1 MKDKPILQIK
11 NLNISFNS
19 DRGPIRA
26 VNDLNLEINK
36 GEIFGIVGESG
47 SGKTVTSLSIIKLL
61 SESSA
66 SIQGQ
71 ILFQNQNLLRLSESK
86 IQSIRGK
93 EISMVFQDPM
103 SALNPVFTIGN
114 QIEEV
119 IKLHQG
125 LSSFKAKQKVLD
137 VLKLVGIANPE
148 KRIYEY
154 PHQLSGG
161 LCQRVMIA
169 IALSCN
175 PKIVILDEP
184 TTSLD
189 VTIQA
194 QILDLVKQIQL
205 NLGLTVIM
213 ISHDLGV
220 IAEICDRVAV
230 MYAGKIIEKGS
241 VNSIFKNYK
250 HPYTKA
256 LFESRPIFGEGC
268 SNKKLFSID
277 GDMPNGIDKLDG
289 CDFESRCNYTTDKC
303 SKKIPQ
309 LEEIEGSTSHYASCW
324 NMQ

>member
-1 MKDKPILQIK
+1 MKHKPILQIK

-19 DRGPIRA
+19 EKGPIRA

-36 GEIFGIVGESG
+36 GEVFGIVGESG

-61 SESSA
+61 SDSSA

-71 ILFQNQNLLRLSESK
+71 ILFQNQKLLTLMNR
-86 IQSIRGK
+86 IQSIRGR

-137 VLKLVGIANPE
+137 ILELVGIANPE

-175 PKIVILDEP
+175 L
-184 TTSLD
+184 
-189 VTIQA
+189 
-194 QILDLVKQIQL
+194 
-205 NLGLTVIM
+205 
-213 ISHDLGV
+213 
-220 IAEICDRVAV
+220 
-230 MYAGKIIEKGS
+230 
-241 VNSIFKNYK
+241 
-250 HPYTKA
+250 
-256 LFESRPIFGEGC
+256 
-268 SNKKLFSID
+268 KL
-277 GDMPNGIDKLDG
+277 
-289 CDFESRCNYTTDKC
+289 
-303 SKKIPQ
+303 
-309 LEEIEGSTSHYASCW
+309 
-324 NMQ
+324 

>member
-230 MYAGKIIEKGS
+230 MYAGKIIEKGL
-241 VNSIFKNYK
+241 K
-250 HPYTKA
+250 
-256 LFESRPIFGEGC
+256 
-268 SNKKLFSID
+268 
-277 GDMPNGIDKLDG
+277 
-289 CDFESRCNYTTDKC
+289 
-303 SKKIPQ
+303 SKED
-309 LEEIEGSTSHYASCW
+309 L
-324 NMQ
+324 